1 MRNLTIISIFFAM
14 FFCFLIILSFNVDAD
29 TITVGPG
36 GTYDF
41 ENINNA
47 ISSANDNDTILVYS
61 NTYNENLVID
71 KSINLVSV
79 NGASNTIIKSA
90 NKNIETIEITANNV
104 NISGF
109 RIENLGSTTYSCLK
123 LDTVSNCFI
132 KDNVIKNSNQGNGVY
147 LVSSNSN
154 TIQDN
159 TIESNY
165 IGIYFSNSDSNDVK
179 NNNIQNNENYGIY
192 LHVTSTDN
200 TIYLNDFSHTQG
212 INARDQGTNNWDYNS
227 QGNYWDDYNDYD
239 NNDDGIGD
247 NPYIIEG
254 NGNQDNFP
262 LGDFLSSGSN
272 PIAYIDSISPNP
284 AAYYETVTFIG
295 HGSDDGFIVVWE
307 WKSDGD
313 IIGTTATLS
322 TSSLTVGTHT
332 ISFRVQDND
341 GSWSQYEYAT
351 LVINPNQRP
360 TATILEPNNGD
371 QFEFGY
377 PLEFLGDGVDTD
389 GEIVGYKWR
398 SVPVGISSE
407 ENTFTNSNLP
417 SGTYTIYLK
426 VRDDYGDWSEE
437 TSITIEIVTE
447 LDNKKPISDAS
458 GPYSSLINK
467 DITFDGSGSFDPDED
482 DTIVYSWD
490 FGDGSTGEGV
500 FPTHIYKSEGNY
512 TITLTITDSH
522 GEKSVSET
530 YALIASETG
539 TELLNLDQNIVI
551 LVIVF
556 IALISVILVVWKIY
570 R

>member
-1 MRNLTIISIFFAM
+1 MRYLTIISLFFAL

-36 GTYDF
+36 GAYDF
-41 ENINNA
+41 ININSA

-71 KSINLVSV
+71 KSINLVSI

-90 NKNIETIEITANNV
+90 NKNIVTIEIITNNV
-104 NISGF
+104 YISGF
-109 RIENLGSTTYSCLK
+109 RIENLGGSYSCVK
-123 LDTVSNCFI
+123 LDSVSNCLI
-132 KDNVIKNSNQGNGVY
+132 ENNVIKNSNQGNGVY
-147 LVSSNSN
+147 LISSDNN
-154 TIQDN
+154 IIKYN

-165 IGIYFSNSDSNDVK
+165 IGIYFSNSDSNVI
-179 NNNIQNNENYGIY
+179 NNNKIQNNENYGIF
-192 LHVTSTDN
+192 LILSTDN
-200 TIYLNDFSHTQG
+200 TIYLNDFSHIQG
-212 INARDQGTNNWDYNS
+212 NNARDQGTNNWDYNS

-239 NNDDGIGD
+239 NNGDGIGD

-254 NGNQDNFP
+254 VGNQDNFP

-272 PIAYIDSISPNP
+272 PLAYIDSISPNP

-295 HGSDDGFIVVWE
+295 HGSDDGSIVAWE

-313 IIGTTATLS
+313 IIGTTSTFS
-322 TSSLTVGTHT
+322 TSSLIGGTHT

-341 GSWSQYEYAT
+341 GLWSQYKYTT
-351 LVINPNQRP
+351 LVINPNQKP

-371 QFEFGY
+371 EFEYGY
-377 PLEFLGDGVDTD
+377 PMEFLGDGVDTD
-389 GEIVGYKWR
+389 GEIVGYMWR

-407 ENTFTNSNLP
+407 DNTFINSDLP
-417 SGTYTIYLK
+417 SGTYTIYFK
-426 VRDDYGDWSEE
+426 VRDDYGDWSDE

-447 LDNKKPISDAS
+447 LDNQKPISDAG
-458 GPYSSLINK
+458 GPYSSVINK
-467 DITFDGSGSFDPDED
+467 DITFDGSGSFDPDEG
-482 DTIVYSWD
+482 DTISYSWD

-500 FPTHIYKSEGNY
+500 FPTHIYTSEGNY
-512 TITLTITDSH
+512 TITLTITDSY
-522 GEKSVSET
+522 GEQSVSET
-530 YALIASETG
+530 YALIALETE

-556 IALISVILVVWKIY
+556 IALISVILIVWKIY